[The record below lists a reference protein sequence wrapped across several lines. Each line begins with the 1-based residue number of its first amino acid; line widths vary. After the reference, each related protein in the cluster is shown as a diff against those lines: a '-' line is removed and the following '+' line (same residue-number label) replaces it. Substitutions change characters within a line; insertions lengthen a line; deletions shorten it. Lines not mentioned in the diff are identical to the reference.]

1 VRFQLSLSKTQDYI
15 LRYSSRR
22 LKCELSSCSVTFQ
35 RRGDMLRHVNS
46 VHRQSTPHT
55 CSICKRQFRR
65 KDKVRDHLQNVHRIS
80 RDSDSAQL
88 EALISTGGD
97 DVVPGDTIMRGGPGG
112 KGWMEGS
119 MGQVRA
125 SESVNPATLFPA
137 PPFVRS
143 YTP

>member
-1 VRFQLSLSKTQDYI
+1 
-15 LRYSSRR
+15 
-22 LKCELSSCSVTFQ
+22 
-35 RRGDMLRHVNS
+35 
-46 VHRQSTPHT
+46 
-55 CSICKRQFRR
+55 
-65 KDKVRDHLQNVHRIS
+65 VHRIS

-88 EALISTGGD
+88 EALISTEEGLTGGD

-137 PPFVRS
+137 PPFVRR